1 MTRERFDALLDMAT
15 AHTVAV
21 ARPMVVEALPDEVCY
36 QLLGDR
42 NMPTTP
48 AMTKEDFVQRVWREG
63 KIPEWIDLSVFARSD
78 SRTHVGVILAEKFV
92 EDESHCV
99 YAKRGQGPFGI
110 KSPRLP
116 WDWVSLEKS
125 GRFSLSRK
133 EANQL
138 SQPTQ
143 ASGLRG

>member
-1 MTRERFDALLDMAT
+1 MTRERFETLLDMAT

-21 ARPMVVEALPDEVCY
+21 ARPMVVEVLLDEVCY

-48 AMTKEDFVQRVWREG
+48 AMTTEDFVHRVWLEG

-92 EDESHCV
+92 EEESHCV

-125 GRFSLSRK
+125 GRFSLSRN
-133 EANQL
+133 EANQSAHSTL
-138 SQPTQ
+138 ATGQ
-143 ASGLRG
+143 RE